1 MTELLFNLYRLGL
14 DAAPLLALGLFLA
27 AVMRAWLPTHFLE
40 KQLGQAGPG
49 AIIKAALFGAPMP
62 LCSCG
67 VLPVALGL
75 RRAGASKGSTV
86 SFLVA
91 TPETGVDSIALSYG
105 LLGPIMAVA
114 RPVVAVI
121 NAIVAGLLTGWADA
135 SAPTHGGET
144 KSCCASK
151 AQTTAPS
158 DTSRPTLREGLHFTF
173 GRLYEDMLP
182 WLAVG
187 LLFAALVQTF
197 VPEQWLAQ
205 WGQGPLA
212 MAIMILI
219 GVPMYICASA
229 STPIA
234 AGLLLAGVSPGTVL
248 VFMMAGPATNIAA
261 VGLVYR
267 ELGRRALI
275 AYLSSVAVVSIA
287 AGLILD
293 ALVVNLG
300 WRIEPSGGHHH
311 SLLPE
316 WLAATALLGLVLLAI
331 KPLRKRGLNYLL
343 AP

>member
-1 MTELLFNLYRLGL
+1 MAELLHNLYLLGL

-27 AVMRAWLPTHFLE
+27 AMMRAWLPTHFLE
-40 KQLGQAGPG
+40 KQLGQPGPG
-49 AIIKAALFGAPMP
+49 SVIKAALFGAPMP

-67 VLPVALGL
+67 VLPVALSL

-105 LLGPIMAVA
+105 LLGPVMAVT
-114 RPVVAVI
+114 RPVVAII

-135 SAPTHGGET
+135 PRQGETTAT

-151 AQTTAPS
+151 ASAEN
-158 DTSRPTLREGLHFTF
+158 DARRPTLRQGLHFTF

-182 WLAVG
+182 WLTVG
-187 LLFAALVQTF
+187 LVFAALVQTF

-212 MAIMILI
+212 MVIMIWI
-219 GVPMYICASA
+219 GIPMYICASA

-248 VFMMAGPATNIAA
+248 VFMMAGPASNIAA

-267 ELGRRALI
+267 ELGRRAVT
-275 AYLSSVAVVSIA
+275 AYLASVAAVSIA
-287 AGLILD
+287 AGLSLD
-293 ALVVNLG
+293 ALIETFG
-300 WRIEPSGGHHH
+300 WTIRASGGHQH

-316 WLAATALLGLVLLAI
+316 WLAASALLGLILLAI
-331 KPLRKRGLNYLL
+331 KPLRQRGLSYL
-343 AP
+343 ASS